1 MFHPCWSF
9 IKFFPQPLQESLSF
23 SAIDIQYADSLL
35 CIQSPIEWSNN
46 EMIFITMTSQ
56 DAGRCTEKGVA
67 RLLHSPF
74 KIAFTK
80 GKKIRFNK
88 VLDKKR
94 STSLARVVKVKIGC
108 VTGTSLLWYLKCSV
122 GPTNPILMTFTFYV
136 LNLKIELSHGK
147 RIVIEVSNFFK
158 LSTHVR
164 RSLIE
169 TISNEFVHGQP

>member
-1 MFHPCWSF
+1 M
-9 IKFFPQPLQESLSF
+9 L
-23 SAIDIQYADSLL
+23 ADAQKKALL
-35 CIQSPIEWSNN
+35 VY
-46 EMIFITMTSQ
+46 
-56 DAGRCTEKGVA
+56 CTV
-67 RLLHSPF
+67 LLKSHLLR
-74 KIAFTK
+74 K
-80 GKKIRFNK
+80 KKIRFNK

-94 STSLARVVKVKIGC
+94 STRLARVVKVKIGC